1 MQYAIEK
8 TTNQTDTPPM
18 TTDILTD
25 LLPRIRSFIDSE
37 VIPLEAAFLSKPW
50 PELEPT
56 LQAKRRMV
64 RDAGLWGLALP
75 AEVGGQGLTLA
86 EFGRVS
92 EELGRTPLGHYTF
105 NCQAPDIG
113 NSELLLQF
121 GSQAQKD
128 RWLMPL
134 VRGEIRSCF
143 SMTEPEHAGSNPT
156 WMSTT
161 AVSDGDEYVINGHK
175 WYTTAADGA
184 TFAIVMAVTNPEA
197 ESRHQRASQII
208 VPLDTPGFTR
218 VRNIA
223 VMGESGEG
231 WPTHAEVTYENV
243 RVPVSNRIGDE
254 GAGFALAQQRLG
266 PGRIHHCMR
275 WIGICE
281 RAFDIMCS
289 HAAHRQVAPGRTL
302 GEQGIVQ
309 AWIAES
315 RAEINASRLLV
326 LETARKIDEEGSY
339 AARDEIS
346 LIKFYVAGVIN
357 QVLDRA
363 LQALGGLG
371 MSDDTPI
378 AWWYRHERAARI
390 YDGPDEVHK
399 ISVARRI
406 LKRY

>member
-1 MQYAIEK
+1 MDIQ
-8 TTNQTDTPPM
+8 PM
-18 TTDILTD
+18 TTDILPD
-25 LLPRIRSFIDSE
+25 LLPRIRAFIDAE
-37 VIPLEAAFLSKPW
+37 VIPLEAAFLSQPW
-50 PELEPT
+50 HELEPI
-56 LQAKRRMV
+56 LQAKRQMV
-64 RDAGLWGLALP
+64 RGAGLWGLALP
-75 AEVGGQGLTLA
+75 SEIGGQGLTLA

-113 NSELLLQF
+113 NTELLLEF

-134 VRGEIRSCF
+134 ARGEIRSCF

-156 WMSTT
+156 WMSTS
-161 AVSDGDEYVINGHK
+161 AVRDGDEYVINGHK
-175 WYTTAADGA
+175 WYTSAADGA
-184 TFAIVMAVTNPEA
+184 TFAIVMAVTSPDA

-208 VPLDTPGFTR
+208 VPLDTPGFTL

-231 WPTHAEVTYENV
+231 WPTHAEVRYDNV
-243 RVPVSNRIGDE
+243 RVPISNRIGDE
-254 GAGFALAQQRLG
+254 GAGFALAQHRLG

-357 QVLDRA
+357 RVLDRA
-363 LQALGGLG
+363 LQTLGGLG

>member
-1 MQYAIEK
+1 
-8 TTNQTDTPPM
+8 M
-18 TTDILTD
+18 TTDILSQ
-25 LLPRIRSFIDSE
+25 LLPQIRSFIDRE
-37 VIPLEAAFLSKPW
+37 VIPLESAFLSRPW
-50 PELEPT
+50 HELEPT
-56 LQAKRRMV
+56 LQAKRQMV

-92 EELGRTPLGHYTF
+92 EELGRTPIGHFTF

-113 NSELLLQF
+113 NMELLLTH
-121 GSQAQKD
+121 GSPAQKE

-156 WMSTT
+156 WMSAS
-161 AVSDGDEYVINGHK
+161 AVRDGDDYIINGHK

-184 TFAIVMAVTNPEA
+184 TFAIVMAVTSPDA

-208 VPLDTPGFTR
+208 VPLDTPGFTL

-223 VMGESGEG
+223 VMGERGEG
-231 WPTHAEVTYENV
+231 WASHAEVTYENV
-243 RVPVSNRIGDE
+243 RVPVSNRIGNE
-254 GAGFALAQQRLG
+254 GDGFALAQERLG

-326 LETARKIDEEGSY
+326 LETARKIDEEGAY

-346 LIKFYVAGVIN
+346 LIKFFVAGVIN
-357 QVLDRA
+357 RVLDRA

>member
-1 MQYAIEK
+1 
-8 TTNQTDTPPM
+8 M
-18 TTDILTD
+18 TTDILPD
-25 LLPRIRSFIDSE
+25 LLPRIRAFIDAE
-37 VIPLEAAFLSKPW
+37 VIPLEAAFLSQPW
-50 PELEPT
+50 HELEPI
-56 LQAKRRMV
+56 LQAKRQMV
-64 RDAGLWGLALP
+64 RGAGLWGLALP
-75 AEVGGQGLTLA
+75 SEIGGQGLTLA

-113 NSELLLQF
+113 NTELLLEF

-134 VRGEIRSCF
+134 ARGEIRSCF

-156 WMSTT
+156 WMSTS
-161 AVSDGDEYVINGHK
+161 AVRDGDEYVINGHK
-175 WYTTAADGA
+175 WYTSAADGA
-184 TFAIVMAVTNPEA
+184 TFAIVMAVTSPDA

-208 VPLDTPGFTR
+208 VPLDTPGFTL

-231 WPTHAEVTYENV
+231 WPTHAEVRYDNV
-243 RVPVSNRIGDE
+243 RVPISNRIGDE
-254 GAGFALAQQRLG
+254 GAGFALAQHRLG

-357 QVLDRA
+357 RVLDRA
-363 LQALGGLG
+363 LQTLGGLG

>member
-1 MQYAIEK
+1 
-8 TTNQTDTPPM
+8 M
-18 TTDILTD
+18 TTDLLPE
-25 LLPRIRSFIDSE
+25 LLPRIRRFIDNE
-37 VIPLEAAFLSKPW
+37 VIPLESAFLGRPW
-50 PELEPT
+50 RELEPI
-56 LQAKRRMV
+56 LQTKRQLV

-75 AEVGGQGLTLA
+75 VAVGGQGLTLA

-113 NSELLLQF
+113 NTELLLEY
-121 GSQAQKD
+121 GSPEQKE

-156 WMSTT
+156 WMSTS
-161 AVSDGDEYVINGHK
+161 ALREGDEYVINGHK
-175 WYTTAADGA
+175 WYTSAADGA
-184 TFAIVMAVTNPEA
+184 AFAIVMAVTSPDA

-208 VPLDTPGFTR
+208 VPLETPGFTL

-231 WPTHAEVTYENV
+231 WPTHAEVTYEHV
-243 RVPVSNRIGDE
+243 RVPVRNRIGEE

-281 RAFDIMCS
+281 RAFDLMCS

-326 LETARKIDEEGSY
+326 LETARKIDAEGSY

-346 LIKFYVAGVIN
+346 LIKFFVAGVIN
-357 QVLDRA
+357 RVLDRA
-363 LQALGGLG
+363 LQTLGALG

>member
-1 MQYAIEK
+1 
-8 TTNQTDTPPM
+8 M

-37 VIPLEAAFLSKPW
+37 VIPLEAAFLGKPW
-50 PELEPT
+50 HELEPT
-56 LQAKRRMV
+56 LQTKRQMV
-64 RDAGLWGLALP
+64 REAGLWGLALP
-75 AEVGGQGLTLA
+75 VEVGGQGLTLA

-161 AVSDGDEYVINGHK
+161 AVREGDEYVINGHK

-184 TFAIVMAVTNPEA
+184 TFAIVMAVTSPDA

-208 VPLDTPGFTR
+208 VPLDSPGFTL

-231 WPTHAEVTYENV
+231 WPTHAEVRYENV

-339 AARDEIS
+339 AARDDIS

-357 QVLDRA
+357 RVLDRA
-363 LQALGGLG
+363 LQTLGGLG

>member
-1 MQYAIEK
+1 
-8 TTNQTDTPPM
+8 M

-281 RAFDIMCS
+281 RAFDILCS